1 MAAAFEQRVVDIIGS
16 LAAGTVVRVCESKL
30 RLSDKFLESIRPIL
44 SKIRSVVVIAV
55 NTGGLVE
62 LEDDLSARVS
72 VILREAAE
80 IEDGPVTSDGFST
93 AVQGVVSSFDKEAV
107 VPVVVS
113 CSDPVGT
120 GIFLQPLPWAPNC
133 MCD

>member
-1 MAAAFEQRVVDIIGS
+1 MAAFEQRVVDIIES
-16 LAAGTVVRVCESKL
+16 LAAGTVVCVRESKV
-30 RLSDKFLESIRPIL
+30 RLSDEFLKSIRPIL

-62 LEDDLSARVS
+62 LEDGLRADVS
-72 VILREAAE
+72 VILRKAAE

-120 GIFLQPLPWAPNC
+120 GIFLQPLPWAPNGL
-133 MCD
+133 CD